1 MTKMSVN
8 KILVLDGNPK
18 TKSLCRAISEAIV
31 EEHRKAGNKVEFLRL
46 GEMNFD
52 PVLTEGYNVV
62 QPLEP
67 DLERFRQAVLECNAL
82 IIVYP
87 TWWGGMPAKLKGVFD
102 RSFISGFAYKY
113 HEKGPFWDK
122 LLKGRCAFLITTM
135 DAPGWWNWF
144 YYRNCG
150 LHQLRWPILWFCGFS
165 PIRTKIIDRVRF
177 RTSEELAL
185 MIKKTAQKTLKL

>member
-1 MTKMSVN
+1 MKEK

-18 TKSLCRAISEAIV
+18 TRSLCRSITEAIV
-31 EEHRKAGNKVEFLRL
+31 AVHRKAGNTVECLHL
-46 GEMNFD
+46 NEMNFD
-52 PVLTEGYNVV
+52 PNLTEGYDIKL
-62 QPLEP
+62 PLEP
-67 DLERFRQAVLECNAL
+67 DLEQFRQAVWDCNIL

-87 TWWGGMPAKLKGVFD
+87 TWWGGMPAKLKGIFD

-113 HEKGPFWDK
+113 HAKGPFWDK
-122 LLKGRCAFLITTM
+122 LLKGRRAFLITTM
-135 DAPGWWNWF
+135 DAPSWWNWL

-177 RTSEELAL
+177 RSPEELAII
-185 MIKKTAQKTLKL
+185 IKKISHETLKF